1 MDEKTHIL
9 IVDDEQEIC
18 ALVHQYLSGE
28 GYQVSVAHDGGEMR
42 QVIERSTVD
51 LVILDIV
58 LPTEDGLT
66 LARTLRAERQDIG
79 IIMLTGRGDTIDR
92 IVGLEIGADDYLA
105 KPFHLRELLARVKS
119 VVRRTAVQPVEAP
132 AAGDTSRVRFAGWLL
147 DLHTREL
154 RSPVGSSIKLTAGEY
169 DLLRVFVTNANQL
182 LTRDKLLDL
191 TRGREAG
198 PFDRTID
205 VQVGRLRRKL
215 DDNPQQPQ
223 LIKTLR
229 SGGYIFVAP
238 VEAVAERAATR
249 AAQPPAR
256 RLSP

>member
-1 MDEKTHIL
+1 MDQKTHIL

-18 ALVHQYLSGE
+18 ALVHQYLSDE
-28 GYQVSVAHDGGEMR
+28 GYRVSIAHDGGEMR
-42 QVIERSTVD
+42 HVVEQLPVD

-58 LPTEDGLT
+58 LPTEDGLS
-66 LARTLRAERQDIG
+66 LARTLRTQRPEIG

-92 IVGLEIGADDYLA
+92 IVGLEVGADDYLA

-119 VVRRTAVQPVEAP
+119 VVRRTALPPVEASP
-132 AAGDTSRVRFAGWLL
+132 TETARLRFAGRVF
-147 DLHTREL
+147 DFHTRDL
-154 RSPVGSSIKLTAGEY
+154 RSPGGASVKLTAGEY
-169 DLLRVFVTNANQL
+169 ELLKAFVSNANQL
-182 LTRDKLLDL
+182 LSRDRLLDL
-191 TRGREAG
+191 TRGRESG

-215 DDNPQQPQ
+215 DDDPQQPQ

-229 SGGYIFVAP
+229 SGGYIFVAAVEP
-238 VEAVAERAATR
+238 VTERAGGGHAFS
-249 AAQPPAR
+249 APSR